1 MTDGAPIEVSTP
13 ERVRRARVRVRY
25 AETDQM
31 GFAYYGNYLTWFEVA
46 RVEWL
51 RQGGW
56 TYRDM
61 EEEGTSLPV
70 IEAHCE
76 YRHPA
81 RYDEEIEIATRAT
94 LLTPVRVRFDY
105 EVTRMGHPTL
115 IAIGHTVH
123 AAVDRQGKPRRL
135 PARITDMLR

>member
-1 MTDGAPIEVSTP
+1 MTKAPQAETNP
-13 ERVRRARVRVRY
+13 NHVRRTRVRVRY

-61 EEEGTSLPV
+61 EQEGTSLPV

-76 YRHPA
+76 YRQPA
-81 RYDEEIEIATRAT
+81 RYDDELEIAARGV
-94 LLTPVRVRFDY
+94 LLSPVRIRFEY
-105 EVTRMGHPTL
+105 EVVRVADRS
-115 IAIGHTVH
+115 IAAIGHTVH
-123 AAVDRQGKPRRL
+123 AGMDARGKPCRL
-135 PARITDMLR
+135 PSRVREMLT

>member
-1 MTDGAPIEVSTP
+1 MTKAPQAETNP
-13 ERVRRARVRVRY
+13 QDVRRTRVRVRY

-61 EEEGTSLPV
+61 EQEGTSLPV

-76 YRHPA
+76 YHRPA
-81 RYDEEIEIATRAT
+81 RYDEEIEIATVGT
-94 LLTPVRVRFDY
+94 LLTRVRVRFDY
-105 EVTRMGHPTL
+105 EVTSMGQGTL
-115 IAIGHTVH
+115 TATGYTVH
-123 AAVDRQGKPRRL
+123 AAVDREGKPRRL
-135 PARITDMLR
+135 PGRVMDMLR